1 MQEPHELH
9 WKVAKRILRYIKG
22 THTYGIQYSSNGNA
36 DLVGYTDS
44 DWAGDL
50 DDRRSTSGYVLHL
63 GSGPVVWSIKK
74 QAAIALSSTE
84 AEYRG
89 VVNVATEYIWIQQIL
104 SDFSL

>member
-1 MQEPHELH
+1 MSSIGKLQSEFF
-9 WKVAKRILRYIKG
+9 IKG

-50 DDRRSTSGYVLHL
+50 DDRRSTPGYVFHL
-63 GSGPVVWSIKK
+63 GFGLLAWSSKK
-74 QAAIALSSTE
+74 QAAIALSFTK

-89 VVNVATEYIWIQQIL
+89 AINAATKSICI
-104 SDFSL
+104 